1 MHKYHK
7 DMTSPT
13 GLKDIFVF
21 GSNLA
26 GRHGSGSARAAM
38 DHFGAE
44 YGVSDGITGH
54 SYGIPTCDT
63 NIHPLPLKFIKVCVD
78 ELIHYA
84 AIHREVTF
92 FVTRIGC
99 GIAGFDDKE
108 IASLFNVAVIHNF
121 DNFDFP
127 EEWKPFLE
135 EHLTN
140 GD

>member
-1 MHKYHK
+1 MTRKYHK

-44 YGVSDGITGH
+44 YGFSDGPTGH
-54 SYGIPTCDT
+54 AYAVPTVDT
-63 NIHPLPLKFIKVCVD
+63 NIHPLPLKFIKLCVD

-99 GIAGFDDKE
+99 GIAGFTDEE
-108 IASLFNVAVIHNF
+108 IAGLFKYTVSFGF

-127 EEWKPFLE
+127 EEWKPFL
-135 EHLTN
+135 
-140 GD
+140 